1 MDIQNITG
9 PDTVPRGF
17 SATYKTTGEQER
29 VPEEETSRQPPP
41 AEENKGNY
49 IDTYV

>member
-1 MDIQNITG
+1 MEIQHITG
-9 PDTVPRGF
+9 PDAVPQGF
-17 SATYKTTGEQER
+17 SPASRTSEPER
-29 VPEEETSRQPPP
+29 IPEEETSRQPPP